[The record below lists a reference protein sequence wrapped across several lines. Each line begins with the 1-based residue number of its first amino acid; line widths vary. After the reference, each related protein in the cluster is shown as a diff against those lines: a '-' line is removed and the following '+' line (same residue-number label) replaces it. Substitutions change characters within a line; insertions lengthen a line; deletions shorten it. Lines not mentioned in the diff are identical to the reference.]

1 VIAITKTDD
10 RLSEIRQ
17 FNLMTHELTFQENI
31 EGTYIKCNQVQQNNR
46 GDKYSVCYLDD
57 GHFWLRVF
65 DKEARI
71 KEVNLN

>member
-31 EGTYIKCNQVQQNNR
+31 EGTYIKCNQVQ
-46 GDKYSVCYLDD
+46 
-57 GHFWLRVF
+57 
-65 DKEARI
+65 
-71 KEVNLN
+71 